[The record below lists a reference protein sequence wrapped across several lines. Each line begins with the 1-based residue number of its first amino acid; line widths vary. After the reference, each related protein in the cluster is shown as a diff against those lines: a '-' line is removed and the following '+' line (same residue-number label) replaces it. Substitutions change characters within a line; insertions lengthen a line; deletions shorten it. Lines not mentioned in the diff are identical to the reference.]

1 MLEHP
6 NESGQQMLG
15 EKTPVTSGEKKKK
28 KGCNFFYLK
37 KKSLDYFFIC
47 KHFSKC
53 SRGHC
58 QERAGQILT

>member
-28 KGCNFFYLK
+28 KKDAIFF
-37 KKSLDYFFIC
+37 
-47 KHFSKC
+47 
-53 SRGHC
+53 
-58 QERAGQILT
+58 T

>member
-28 KGCNFFYLK
+28 KDAIFF
-37 KKSLDYFFIC
+37 
-47 KHFSKC
+47 
-53 SRGHC
+53 
-58 QERAGQILT
+58 T